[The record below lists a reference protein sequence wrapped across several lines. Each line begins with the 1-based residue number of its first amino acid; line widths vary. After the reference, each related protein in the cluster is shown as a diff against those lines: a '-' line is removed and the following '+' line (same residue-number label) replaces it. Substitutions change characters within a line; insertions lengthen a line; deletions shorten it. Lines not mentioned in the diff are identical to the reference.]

1 MIVLANNISL
11 HEKDTSKDI
20 SHEDL
25 TQCKKLAEEKN
36 VFELLAKNVAQTIRC
51 NDYVKKALLSCLLSS
66 RPKKE
71 EVLPSEK
78 LA

>member
-25 TQCKKLAEEKN
+25 TQCKKLAE
-36 VFELLAKNVAQTIRC
+36 
-51 NDYVKKALLSCLLSS
+51 KKKCF
-66 RPKKE
+66 
-71 EVLPSEK
+71 
-78 LA
+78 